1 MAITTKAALAAEL
14 RISKAR
20 VSQYVKA
27 GMPVRSDGKL
37 NREEALRLVSTNQLS
52 QTYED
57 KGANRARKLE
67 KPAKHRPGAKPA
79 VGNYDP
85 EVAVARAI
93 VGPAYT
99 LIARTAVEMGVT
111 IKVAYALALRVASD
125 LDDYGAKALV
135 RCGFPGFAKT
145 LTVGELCDIR
155 EFPDPDWP
163 ALAKKLGET
172 FDEEACQQFYDL
184 CEATNQRSKAN

>member
-37 NREEALRLVSTNQLS
+37 NREEALRWVSTNQLS

-67 KPAKHRPGAKPA
+67 KPSKLKASPGPM
-79 VGNYDP
+79 VGNYEP

-93 VGPAYT
+93 LGPAYR
-99 LIARTAVEMGVT
+99 LIAERAVEAGVS
-111 IKVAYALALRVASD
+111 IEMAYALALRVASE
-125 LDDYGAKALV
+125 LDDLGSKTLV

-145 LTVGELCDIR
+145 LTIGDLCDVR

-163 ALAKKLGET
+163 ALAKKTGTT
-172 FDEEACQQFYDL
+172 FDELACERFVGQFEDT
-184 CEATNQRSKAN
+184 AAA